1 MAKLLE
7 RTNPKLEGLR
17 VFVQFSKEELQKR
30 RYLLPPATII
40 KSYAGNL
47 TESET
52 VFHVLRLDGET
63 HLTPK
68 NEPLIGKPPLRR
80 VWIFARS
87 EGRALES
94 LVERSSDSERIE
106 VVLYAKRDDC
116 IPCSDTLD
124 TDRDTVEIC
133 PGVILLMPEEK
144 RGRTNKVSQTSNQGR
159 TLTIAVDNGE
169 WLDLAPKVQL
179 NTVIEIQLWIGPNQ
193 LLIHWGS
200 RSSNKERQHLEIN
213 ISGFVPEL
221 KLVQLR
227 QGTNLYFF
235 AGIARRVLSPKKYFD
250 PTWQGDKEK
259 REVLLDCGLPIVF
272 EELGDP
278 NVPSIHVQKDG
289 ESFMGVCFLFGSVAF
304 SGTRFRTSLVARVI
318 GITEMEFVPP
328 FVLLDVELMPPSTK
342 PEIRIGYY
350 SKEQES
356 L

>member
-144 RGRTNKVSQTSNQGR
+144 RGRTNKVSQTSNHGR
-159 TLTIAVDNGE
+159 TLTVAVDNSE

-193 LLIHWGS
+193 LLNHWGS
-200 RSSNKERQHLEIN
+200 HSSNKERQHLEIN

-235 AGIARRVLSPKKYFD
+235 AGIARRVIGSSECGVHGSAACACRPVGGRGATPGHLSPHGKAANAQC
-250 PTWQGDKEK
+250 PANGGD
-259 REVLLDCGLPIVF
+259 
-272 EELGDP
+272 
-278 NVPSIHVQKDG
+278 
-289 ESFMGVCFLFGSVAF
+289 
-304 SGTRFRTSLVARVI
+304 
-318 GITEMEFVPP
+318 
-328 FVLLDVELMPPSTK
+328 
-342 PEIRIGYY
+342 
-350 SKEQES
+350 
-356 L
+356 